1 MKLALETK
9 TLFVGL
15 LVGLAHIAS
24 GLAVFIAPSAMA
36 VTPLEAIRAV
46 ANYMGYTNGFAGS
59 ILFGV
64 GTMAVIAATQ
74 TCSLRTRAIMFA
86 PQQLLL
92 VLQIIAISFALITGE
107 YPDGYKPVGGA
118 WFILADQVW
127 AFLLAISHTL
137 WLTVLL
143 YGGGESGRPT

>member
-1 MKLALETK
+1 MRLQLETK

-36 VTPLEAIRAV
+36 VTPLEAIRAI
-46 ANYMGYTNGFAGS
+46 ANYMGYTNGFAGAV
-59 ILFGV
+59 LFGV
-64 GTMAVIAATQ
+64 GMMAVIAATQ
-74 TCSLRTRAIMFA
+74 TCSIRTRAILFA
-86 PQQLLL
+86 PQQILL
-92 VLQIIAISFALITGE
+92 VLQILAISFALVYGE
-107 YPDGYKPVGGA
+107 YPDGYKPIGGA

-137 WLTVLL
+137 WLSVLL
-143 YGGGESGRPT
+143 YGSGESGRPT